1 MNWES
6 ICQKHQVDTNF
17 LKEFTPVGNVMLMQ
31 EEEFTTTQQWLSA
44 YSLGAQLLPI
54 FTNNESD
61 FAAVYT
67 TGLLKGKVALLIH
80 DALDFTP
87 AFSSIQSFLKV
98 IEQYN
103 FDDWYNI
110 PKTQC
115 DYPIK
120 EESQAEPYLLKECWK
135 QIEANQFSS
144 HEEKILICKTAISLT
159 PPSQLN
165 KLLVFLESPFTDNPQ
180 HREIT
185 EWAIYCLAVAHQ
197 YIPAKGTITTLIAT
211 NPYKH
216 YPYKPQL
223 YKGAFTKK
231 SNIFVEGIMKI
242 LFFPIFLIS
251 FIVMI
256 IGIAF
261 AQLFSLFKK
270 KNNS

>member
-6 ICQKHQVDTNF
+6 ICQKHQLDTNF

-31 EEEFTTTQQWLSA
+31 EEEFALTQEWLSA
-44 YSLGAQLLPI
+44 YALGAELLPI

-61 FAAVYT
+61 FVGVYT
-67 TGLLKGKVALLIH
+67 TGLLKGKVALVIH
-80 DALDFTP
+80 DDLDFTP
-87 AFSSIQSFLKV
+87 VFSSIQSFLK
-98 IEQYN
+98 IIQEYN

-110 PKTQC
+110 PKTEC

-120 EESQAEPYLLKECWK
+120 EENQAEPNLLKECWK

-144 HEEKILICKTAISLT
+144 SEEKILICKMAISLT

-165 KLLVFLESPFTDNPQ
+165 KLLVFVKSPFTDKPE
-180 HREIT
+180 HREIV
-185 EWAIYCLAVAHQ
+185 EWAMYCLGVTHQ
-197 YIPAKGTITTLIAT
+197 YIPAKDLITTLIAT
-211 NPYKH
+211 KPYKH
-216 YPYKPQL
+216 YPYKAQL

-231 SNIFVEGIMKI
+231 SNIFVEGIIKI

>member
-197 YIPAKGTITTLIAT
+197 YTPAKGTITTLIAT
-211 NPYKH
+211 KPYKH

-231 SNIFVEGIMKI
+231 SNIFVDLILKI
-242 LFFPIFLIS
+242 LYLPILLIS
-251 FIVMI
+251 LIAVV
-256 IGIAF
+256 IGIVF
-261 AQLFSLFKK
+261 SRIFSLFKK
-270 KNNS
+270 

>member
-67 TGLLKGKVALLIH
+67 TGLLKDKVALLIH

-110 PKTQC
+110 PKTDC

-120 EESQAEPYLLKECWK
+120 EENQAEPNLLKECWK

-159 PPSQLN
+159 PPSQLD
-165 KLLVFLESPFTDNPQ
+165 KLLVFLKSPFTDKPE
-180 HREIT
+180 HREIV
-185 EWAIYCLAVAHQ
+185 EWAMYSLGVTHQ
-197 YIPAKGTITTLIAT
+197 YIHAKELITNLIAT
-211 NPYKH
+211 KPYKH
-216 YPYKPQL
+216 YPYKAQL

-231 SNIFVEGIMKI
+231 SNIFVDLILKI
-242 LFFPIFLIS
+242 LYLPILLIS
-251 FIVMI
+251 LIAVV
-256 IGIAF
+256 IGIVF
-261 AQLFSLFKK
+261 SRIFSLFKK
-270 KNNS
+270 

>member
-1 MNWES
+1 
-6 ICQKHQVDTNF
+6 
-17 LKEFTPVGNVMLMQ
+17 MLMQ

-223 YKGAFTKK
+223 YKGAFAPK
-231 SNIFVEGIMKI
+231 SNIFVDLILKI
-242 LFFPIFLIS
+242 LYLPILLIS
-251 FIVMI
+251 LIAVV
-256 IGIAF
+256 IGIVF
-261 AQLFSLFKK
+261 SRIFSLFKK
-270 KNNS
+270 

>member
-1 MNWES
+1 MNWEN
-6 ICQKHQVDTNF
+6 ICKKHQLDSDF
-17 LKEFTPVGNVMLMQ
+17 LKEFTPKGNVRLMQ
-31 EEEFTTTQQWLSA
+31 EEEFTSTQEWLSA
-44 YSLGAQLLPI
+44 YSLGAELLPI

-61 FAAVYT
+61 FVGVYT
-67 TGLLKGKVALLIH
+67 TGLLKGKVALVIH

-110 PKTQC
+110 PKTEC

-120 EESQAEPYLLKECWK
+120 EENQAEPNLLKECWK
-135 QIEANQFSS
+135 HIEANQFSS
-144 HEEKILICKTAISLT
+144 SEEKILICKMAISLT
-159 PPSQLN
+159 PPSQLD
-165 KLLVFLESPFTDNPQ
+165 KLLVFLKSPFTDKPE
-180 HREIT
+180 HREIV
-185 EWAIYCLAVAHQ
+185 EWAMYSLGVAHQ

-211 NPYKH
+211 KPYKH
-216 YPYKPQL
+216 YPYKAQL

-231 SNIFVEGIMKI
+231 SNIFVDVILKI
-242 LFFPIFLIS
+242 LYFPILLFSLIA
-251 FIVMI
+251 MI

>member
-185 EWAIYCLAVAHQ
+185 EWAIYCIAVAHQ

-223 YKGAFTKK
+223 YKGAFAPK
-231 SNIFVEGIMKI
+231 SNIFVDLILKI
-242 LFFPIFLIS
+242 LYLPILLIS
-251 FIVMI
+251 LIAVV
-256 IGIAF
+256 IGIVF
-261 AQLFSLFKK
+261 SRIFSLFKK
-270 KNNS
+270 

>member
-197 YIPAKGTITTLIAT
+197 YTPAKGTITTLIAT
-211 NPYKH
+211 KPYKH

-223 YKGAFTKK
+223 YKGAFAPK
-231 SNIFVEGIMKI
+231 SNIFVDLILKI
-242 LFFPIFLIS
+242 LYLPILLIS
-251 FIVMI
+251 LIAVV
-256 IGIAF
+256 IGIVF
-261 AQLFSLFKK
+261 SRIFSLFKK
-270 KNNS
+270 

>member
-1 MNWES
+1 MNWEN
-6 ICQKHQVDTNF
+6 ICKKHQLDSDF
-17 LKEFTPVGNVMLMQ
+17 LKEFAPKGNVRLMQ
-31 EEEFTTTQQWLSA
+31 EEEFVTTQEWLSA
-44 YSLGAQLLPI
+44 YSLGAELLPI

-61 FAAVYT
+61 FVGVYT
-67 TGLLKGKVALLIH
+67 TGLLKGKVALVIH
-80 DALDFTP
+80 DALDFSPT
-87 AFSSIQSFLKV
+87 FSNIQSFLK
-98 IEQYN
+98 IIQEYN

-165 KLLVFLESPFTDNPQ
+165 KLLVFLETPFTNNPQ
-180 HREIT
+180 HHEIT
-185 EWAIYCLAVAHQ
+185 EWAIYCLGVAHQ
-197 YIPAKGTITTLIAT
+197 YTPAKGTITTLIAT
-211 NPYKH
+211 KPYKH

-231 SNIFVEGIMKI
+231 SNIFVDLILKI
-242 LFFPIFLIS
+242 LYLPILLIS
-251 FIVMI
+251 LIAVV
-256 IGIAF
+256 IGIVF
-261 AQLFSLFKK
+261 SRKFSLFKK
-270 KNNS
+270 